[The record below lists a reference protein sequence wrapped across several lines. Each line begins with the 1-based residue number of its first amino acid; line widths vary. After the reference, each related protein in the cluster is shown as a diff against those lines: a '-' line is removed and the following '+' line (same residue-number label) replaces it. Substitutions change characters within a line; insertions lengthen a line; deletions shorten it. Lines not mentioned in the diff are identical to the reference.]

1 MVLLAQQIENG
12 KCKIENYGV
21 TFGDDCNILPKVIPQ
36 FSTFN
41 CQFSITGVS
50 PVNTKLLWPF
60 RHFTHRGGKGP
71 AGRVT
76 GGLAAAEQATAEIRL
91 TGRAI

>member
-1 MVLLAQQIENG
+1 VLLAQQIENG

-21 TFGDDCNILPKVIPQ
+21 AVGDDLNILPKVIPQ

-50 PVNTKLLWPF
+50 PVNTNLKHIMFSISHTGLLFHLKFGW
-60 RHFTHRGGKGP
+60 RTHWKY
-71 AGRVT
+71 
-76 GGLAAAEQATAEIRL
+76 
-91 TGRAI
+91 